1 MGSNL
6 EALVRFIHR
15 LLATATVIALLSSCS
30 DSDQGSLTDE
40 LDAALDRIEQLELS
54 LAQAEAASGTS
65 TTTSTVAPTS
75 TTAAPTTTTASPTTT
90 TTTAPVS
97 EESGGQDCVVETTG
111 GAIAGIEFETDI
123 LKAVATLVDRCGVPD
138 INSGWSWSCALNGP
152 GYDGPVE
159 PERNMIWGNLRVT
172 FWRQPDST
180 WVPQEFS
187 ETPTYFNAGTLWSWQ
202 FLDWDEDRVALD
214 LQEAGIT
221 FGTPMSEIA
230 AAVGVGEAPDA
241 WYAESG
247 SWDDPWDAY
256 VDNVLSVFGLL
267 EFVGGDGVNYAGWVD
282 DPSPATFEDAL
293 ATTNRGLI
301 GRPSF
306 CD

>member
-1 MGSNL
+1 MGSHL
-6 EALVRFIHR
+6 EALVTFLYR

-30 DSDQGSLTDE
+30 DSDQGSLTDD

-75 TTAAPTTTTASPTTT
+75 TTAEPTTTTASPTTT

-97 EESGGQDCVVETTG
+97 EESGGQDCVLDTTG
-111 GAIAGIEFETDI
+111 GAIAGLEFGTDI
-123 LKAVATLVDRCGVPD
+123 VEAVATLVDQCGLPD
-138 INSGWSWSCALNGP
+138 IDSGWGWSCAMGGP
-152 GYDGPVE
+152 EWDGPQE
-159 PERNMIWGNLRVT
+159 PERHMIWGNLKVR
-172 FWRQPDST
+172 FWRQPDNT
-180 WVPQEFS
+180 WVAQEFS
-187 ETPTYFNAGTLWSWQ
+187 ETPAYSDAGTLWSWQ
-202 FLDWDEDRVALD
+202 FSDWDEDRVALD
-214 LQEAGIT
+214 LQEAGIS

-230 AAVGVGEAPDA
+230 AAVGVGQAPDA

-247 SWDDPWDAY
+247 TWDDPWGAY

-267 EFVGGDGVNYAGWVD
+267 DFVGGDGVPYAGWVD
-282 DPSPATFEDAL
+282 DFSPATFEDAL
-293 ATTNRGLI
+293 ASTNLGLI
-301 GRPSF
+301 GQPLF